1 MSRICVRRLIFT
13 LVKGTGLKNSANRL
27 PGLSE
32 PPVSTLTPRGMRSG
46 AAWLA
51 SATPEQ
57 VDEFLEGLGDNA
69 LLALPWLFEFWAL
82 PHQLPPEGAWKTW
95 VIMGGRGAGKT
106 RAGAEWVRAEV
117 EGATPEAPGRSRRVA
132 LVGETVDQVREVM
145 IMGESGILACSPPD
159 RKPEWQATRRRL
171 VWPNGAV
178 AQVYSAFDPES
189 LRGPQFDAAW
199 VDELAKWPK
208 AQEAWDQLQFALR
221 LGQNPRQVVTTTPA
235 NVAVLKA
242 ILKNPSTVST
252 HAPTEANRAH
262 LAASFLD
269 EVQARF
275 GGTRKGRQEL
285 MGELVEDVEGALWTS
300 EMLERGRLDRLPEFD
315 RVVVAVDPAVG
326 GADECGIVVVGAVTK
341 GPPQHWKAVVL
352 EDASV
357 ARGAP
362 EVWARAA
369 LAAMERHKADR
380 LIAEAN
386 QGGKLVESLIRNI
399 DALVPLRL
407 VHAAVGK
414 GARAEPVAGLYEQ
427 GRVAHVRGLHALEE
441 QMCRMTAQGYLGQGS
456 PDRLDALVWAL
467 NELILEP
474 SRGWRAP
481 QVRGL

>member
-1 MSRICVRRLIFT
+1 
-13 LVKGTGLKNSANRL
+13 
-27 PGLSE
+27 
-32 PPVSTLTPRGMRSG
+32 
-46 AAWLA
+46 
-51 SATPEQ
+51 
-57 VDEFLEGLGDNA
+57 
-69 LLALPWLFEFWAL
+69 
-82 PHQLPPEGAWKTW
+82 
-95 VIMGGRGAGKT
+95 
-106 RAGAEWVRAEV
+106 
-117 EGATPEAPGRSRRVA
+117 
-132 LVGETVDQVREVM
+132 
-145 IMGESGILACSPPD
+145 
-159 RKPEWQATRRRL
+159 
-171 VWPNGAV
+171 
-178 AQVYSAFDPES
+178 
-189 LRGPQFDAAW
+189 
-199 VDELAKWPK
+199 
-208 AQEAWDQLQFALR
+208 
-221 LGQNPRQVVTTTPA
+221 
-235 NVAVLKA
+235 
-242 ILKNPSTVST
+242 VST

-300 EMLERGRLDRLPEFD
+300 EMLERRRLDHLPAFD

-427 GRVAHVRGLHALEE
+427 GRVGHVRGLHALEE
-441 QMCRMTAQGYLGQGS
+441 QMCRMTAQGYLGPGS